1 MDYKIYL
8 GACVMINSTLI
19 RSKRNIIFPIVIRS
33 AMSLVSRQI
42 AKLPDTSEI
51 SDVTEKLEICAERA
65 VLFSARYAFDTSLSY
80 FNMSMFAASRR
91 KYRCAVR
98 YLVSIRGGAVL

>member
-1 MDYKIYL
+1 ML
-8 GACVMINSTLI
+8 NTALI
-19 RSKRNIIFPIVIRS
+19 RSKKNVIFPVVIRS

-51 SDVTEKLEICAERA
+51 SDVTEKIEICAKRA

-80 FNMSMFAASRR
+80 YNMSMFAASRR
-91 KYRCAVR
+91 KYCCAVR
-98 YLVSIRGGAVL
+98 YLASVRGGVVL